1 MTRKFVPAN
10 IGPGGPSGTRRGCQS
25 MKRLFV
31 ARTEGYRFK
40 VREFAWSWG
49 VALIGSNQAHPIW
62 LHAQLRRW
70 LDTRGVTAA
79 LVEHLNSQK
88 RLRRMRCATSL
99 ISSRPSLRCRR
110 ASVSIGC
117 STLSAVRTSVRS
129 TRKLHLSGVT
139 TASPPALQGSSRS
152 WPRSR
157 RYAVPAGHYW
167 RHTGGQEGAN
177 TLRPPL
183 KVPRLCESSGSHS
196 SL

>member
-79 LVEHLNSQK
+79 LVEHLQ
-88 RLRRMRCATSL
+88 LAETLAAYAMRDLADL
-99 ISSRPSLRCRR
+99 IPPF
-110 ASVSIGC
+110 
-117 STLSAVRTSVRS
+117 SAVQ
-129 TRKLHLSGVT
+129 
-139 TASPPALQGSSRS
+139 ASIRLDRLLDAERCENFCQIDQKVASFWRNHRQPAS
-152 WPRSR
+152 
-157 RYAVPAGHYW
+157 A
-167 RHTGGQEGAN
+167 TG
-177 TLRPPL
+177 
-183 KVPRLCESSGSHS
+183 
-196 SL
+196 